1 MEVDLC
7 PEDPPPKCCLHIGW
21 SCLFFLAGLPSKLLT
36 GEKQAAAL
44 DTFGVYTLWY
54 TKVRYQLDFVVLI
67 LEVSKN
73 PQLSCCT

>member
-21 SCLFFLAGLPSKLLT
+21 SCLFFLAVLLSKLLT

-44 DTFGVYTLWY
+44 DTFGVYTPWS
-54 TKVRYQLDFVVLI
+54 TKVLYQLDFKLLI
-67 LEVSKN
+67 LEVFQN
-73 PQLSCCT
+73 PQ